1 MVFGPSKHRLSLL
14 VFAGLGIVVGL
25 GFWLVRPYLG
35 FLPLL
40 RKPPIDLG
48 NVLPSTSTQPSLPT
62 PGKNETG
69 LPLDL
74 PQGFSMGV
82 FAKGLKNPRVIQF
95 DPNGTVLTSIPSEGK
110 IVALVD
116 TDRNGVSDKTET
128 VLEKL
133 HQPHGFAFQIQ
144 SPSDVWKL
152 YVAESNALS
161 SFEYDPDKR
170 HTTERSK
177 LLTLPDDG
185 RHWSK
190 TLLALDPPNS
200 GLMGTE
206 PGELLIAMGSS
217 CDVCHET
224 DVLRAS
230 VQRYTTDGTL
240 EPYAIGLRNAVFLT
254 RRSDGQIWATEMGR
268 DFLGDNLPPDE
279 INILEKGKNYGWP
292 NCYGKNIHDTV
303 FDKNTYI
310 RNPCME
316 PFETPSLI
324 DLPAHSAPLGLAFV
338 PSGKGWPKEYEG
350 NLLVAYHGSWNRTV
364 PTGYAI
370 RRFVLDSKNNV
381 VKDEDFVSGW
391 LTEKG
396 VLGRPADLKFASDGT
411 LYVSDDRAGLVYR
424 IAPPKQ

>member
-1 MVFGPSKHRLSLL
+1 MHLSKKQLTFL
-14 VFAGLGIVVGL
+14 VLAGLGVAFGA
-25 GFWLVRPYLG
+25 GAWFAQPYLG

-48 NVLPSTSTQPSLPT
+48 DVLPT

-69 LPLDL
+69 LPLEL
-74 PQGFSMGV
+74 PQGFSMSV
-82 FAKGLKNPRVIQF
+82 FAKDLENPRVVIEA
-95 DPNGTVLTSIPSEGK
+95 PNRTLLVSVPTEGK
-110 IVALVD
+110 VVTL
-116 TDRNGVSDKTET
+116 TDADGDGQAEGS
-128 VLEKL
+128 VLIQGLER
-133 HQPHGFAFQIQ
+133 PHGLALDAQG
-144 SPSDVWKL
+144 SLL

-161 SFEYDPDKR
+161 VYTYDPDKR
-170 HTTERSK
+170 TATGRKK
-177 LLTLPDDG
+177 LADLPDDG

-190 TLLALDPPNS
+190 TLLPFD
-200 GLMGTE
+200 GD
-206 PGELLIAMGSS
+206 LLVSIGSS
-217 CDVCHET
+217 CDVCHEE
-224 DVLRAS
+224 DARRGS
-230 VQRYTTDGTL
+230 VQLFDL
-240 EPYAIGLRNAVFLT
+240 QASALAPYAVGLRNAVFLT
-254 RRSDGQIWATEMGR
+254 MGPDQKVWATEMGR

-279 INILEKGKNYGWP
+279 INIIEKEKNYGWP

-316 PFETPSLI
+316 PFETQSLI

-350 NLLVAYHGSWNRTV
+350 NVLVAYHGSWNRTV

-370 RRFVLDSKNNV
+370 RRFFLDSKNNV

-396 VLGRPADLKFASDGT
+396 VLGRPADLKFASEGT
-411 LYVSDDRAGLVYR
+411 LYVSDDRAGLIYR
-424 IAPPKQ
+424 ITPPR